1 MNYLEQKVA
10 HAEQDIKQL
19 KYRCMMLESSN
30 TVCTRANEIMIDHT
44 DDGHLKH
51 EMIFL
56 TGGYDGVSWLSA
68 LDLYLPSF
76 NVLNSLKP
84 MNSVCA
90 YASVGKLSGEIYV
103 FGGRTGSLWYDTVE
117 SYNPANDEWTMCPCL
132 KEKWGSLACATLK
145 DKIFAICCGNGI
157 ECFSEV
163 IHQIFVEKPA
173 VCQAYLNFVL
183 GNMSGIE
190 FWTKYSRAEYLH
202 STKNFV
208 ATFAKGSEDEEII
221 VFLKQDAMLASE
233 ARKKMNNI
241 KLYVRRLFIMDN
253 CEELMPEY
261 LGFVKDVVDSD
272 DLPLYISPHT
282 EQTAVAVVDDDRRL
296 IEEISG
302 SKLAYCDENVAA
314 EITTLSSGDLMAY
327 IDCGGPPEDLIGLVR
342 TTLQEKKLG
351 LMMELMDEESPA
363 SSSSSSASS
372 SSSSDESRLSR
383 NRSSGRSS
391 TRRSEAITCYPG
403 SSLVSVLI
411 QALAHRA
418 SSIWVIDEDDHDLV
432 RVVTFKGILKAF
444 RSIANATRK
453 PERRI
458 HQLNNKTSLY
468 PSIYI

>member
-1 MNYLEQKVA
+1 
-10 HAEQDIKQL
+10 
-19 KYRCMMLESSN
+19 MLQQTNALSPNLVN
-30 TVCTRANEIMIDHT
+30 TVSYMV
-44 DDGHLKH
+44 
-51 EMIFL
+51 
-56 TGGYDGVSWLSA
+56 GGVD
-68 LDLYLPSF
+68 
-76 NVLNSLKP
+76 
-84 MNSVCA
+84 
-90 YASVGKLSGEIYV
+90 
-103 FGGRTGSLWYDTVE
+103 
-117 SYNPANDEWTMCPCL
+117 
-132 KEKWGSLACATLK
+132 AT
-145 DKIFAICCGNGI
+145 A
-157 ECFSEV
+157 
-163 IHQIFVEKPA
+163 
-173 VCQAYLNFVL
+173 
-183 GNMSGIE
+183 
-190 FWTKYSRAEYLH
+190 
-202 STKNFV
+202 
-208 ATFAKGSEDEEII
+208 
-221 VFLKQDAMLASE
+221 
-233 ARKKMNNI
+233 
-241 KLYVRRLFIMDN
+241 
-253 CEELMPEY
+253 
-261 LGFVKDVVDSD
+261 
-272 DLPLYISPHT
+272 HT

-458 HQLNNKTSLY
+458 HQLNNKTSFYTSKQGHCNDLCKWSSPDLCKNNQAVTKMLPNHGDSDEYFTLGSTIVIWSNIATSSLY
-468 PSIYI
+468 VLLSSVNGELSSIVYISIANAATRISQCQSISTFQLPMLLECPHVLCEVAVKE